1 MEYARYAPADSETQ
15 DQLVSQFQ
23 QEQEILEAA
32 SSGGGAKKKKK
43 QKKIWNKIDSCN
55 LHCMYVLHCAF
66 AYCDYHWKY
75 S

>member
-15 DQLVSQFQ
+15 DQLVSHFQ

-43 QKKIWNKIDSCN
+43 
-55 LHCMYVLHCAF
+55 
-66 AYCDYHWKY
+66 
-75 S
+75 